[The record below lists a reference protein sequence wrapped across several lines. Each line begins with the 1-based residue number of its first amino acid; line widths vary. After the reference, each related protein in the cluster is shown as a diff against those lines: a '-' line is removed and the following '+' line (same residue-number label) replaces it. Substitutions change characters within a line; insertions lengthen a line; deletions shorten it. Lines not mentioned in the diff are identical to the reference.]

1 MFCRHCGTQIPD
13 GSKFCPACGKPLE
26 DEKLLFCTSCGAQIP
41 PEADTCPACGAA
53 VVRPTP
59 APAPEAAPAPAP
71 EKPKRID
78 SAYAS
83 FGSPADAPKAQPQ
96 PTVVINNMNTN
107 TNTVGAQQ
115 GKQCDKWTAF
125 FLCLFLGVI
134 GAHRFYEGKIGTG
147 ILYLCTFGL
156 CGVGALID
164 LIIIL
169 TKPNPYYVTK

>member
-1 MFCRHCGTQIPD
+1 M
-13 GSKFCPACGKPLE
+13 
-26 DEKLLFCTSCGAQIP
+26 FCTSCGAQIP
-41 PEADTCPACGAA
+41 PEADACPACGAA

-59 APAPEAAPAPAP
+59 APTPAPEAAPAP

-83 FGSPADAPKAQPQ
+83 FGSPADAPKAQ